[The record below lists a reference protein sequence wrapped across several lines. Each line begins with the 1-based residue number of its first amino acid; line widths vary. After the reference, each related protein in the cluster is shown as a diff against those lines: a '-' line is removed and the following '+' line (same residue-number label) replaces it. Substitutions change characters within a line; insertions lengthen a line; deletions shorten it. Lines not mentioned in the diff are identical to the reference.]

1 VSVNFP
7 KPQKSPKKNR
17 EEVYGQN
24 LYCRSPPPLYDPH
37 SGSWTPLGVIGG
49 VQDAGGGTREG
60 GGAGGH
66 RFRGTHGQTKLK
78 VLCLKPCKPQS
89 RDDKTIRH
97 EMVLAVRK
105 QKAAEFIG
113 RNAHLEGAE
122 VNLLPRHG
130 GLKSKLAFRLVMSST
145 NP

>member
-1 VSVNFP
+1 
-7 KPQKSPKKNR
+7 
-17 EEVYGQN
+17 
-24 LYCRSPPPLYDPH
+24 
-37 SGSWTPLGVIGG
+37 
-49 VQDAGGGTREG
+49 
-60 GGAGGH
+60 
-66 RFRGTHGQTKLK
+66 
-78 VLCLKPCKPQS
+78 
-89 RDDKTIRH
+89 
-97 EMVLAVRK
+97 MVLAVRK